1 MDLNALLLL
10 SIILFSFGIY
20 GVLSR
25 RNALGILIALELIF
39 NSANLNFGIFSK
51 HFGNPEGILTII
63 FGIALTAAEVVLGFA
78 IVILLFRLRK
88 TSQADEVNILKG

>member
-1 MDLNALLLL
+1 MELKPLFYL
-10 SIILFSFGIY
+10 SIFLFSLGLY

-39 NSANLNFGIFSK
+39 NSANLNFGIFSLGW
-51 HFGNPEGILTII
+51 GNPAGVMTII

-88 TSQADEVNILKG
+88 TSNADEVHILKG

>member
-1 MDLNALLLL
+1 MELKPLFYL
-10 SIILFSFGIY
+10 SIFLFSLGLY

-39 NSANLNFGIFSK
+39 NSANLNFGIFSLSW
-51 HFGNPEGILTII
+51 GNPAGVMTII

-78 IVILLFRLRK
+78 IVILLFRLKK
-88 TSQADEVNILKG
+88 TSNADEVNILKG

>member
-1 MDLNALLLL
+1 MELKSLFYL
-10 SIILFSFGIY
+10 SIFLFSLGLY

-39 NSANLNFGIFSK
+39 NSANLNFGIFSIAW
-51 HFGNPEGILTII
+51 GNPAGVMTIV
-63 FGIALTAAEVVLGFA
+63 FGIGITAIEVVLGFA

-88 TSQADEVNILKG
+88 TSNADEVEILKG

>member
-1 MDLNALLLL
+1 MELKSLFFL
-10 SIILFSFGIY
+10 SIFLFSLGLY

-25 RNALGILIALELIF
+25 RNAMGILIALELIF

-51 HFGNPEGILTII
+51 IHANPSGVMTIL
-63 FGIALTAAEVVLGFA
+63 FGIGITAAEIVLGFA

-88 TSQADEVNILKG
+88 TSNADEVHILRG